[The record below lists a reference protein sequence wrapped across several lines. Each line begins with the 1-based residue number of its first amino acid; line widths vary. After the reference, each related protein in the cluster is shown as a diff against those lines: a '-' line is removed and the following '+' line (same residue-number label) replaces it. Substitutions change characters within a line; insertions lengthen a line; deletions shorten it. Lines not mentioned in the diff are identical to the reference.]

1 MFTTFNYQMRRSR
14 NARKM
19 SAVLLLWA
27 APIICAQAQDTNTTL
42 GFANGQA
49 WGRMSESMKLGFVVG
64 FADGFGS
71 AVAVSTYD
79 DRFPSKS
86 TNGEIVKALDKF
98 YEEPANAAIPIT
110 GALQIFTAQVRGVPS
125 DAIRQMTEAWRQ
137 GAATSKDAEKPA
149 TVKQ

>member
-42 GFANGQA
+42 GFANGRA

-71 AVAVSTYD
+71 AVAVST
-79 DRFPSKS
+79 
-86 TNGEIVKALDKF
+86 L
-98 YEEPANAAIPIT
+98 
-110 GALQIFTAQVRGVPS
+110 
-125 DAIRQMTEAWRQ
+125 
-137 GAATSKDAEKPA
+137 
-149 TVKQ
+149 